1 MIVRKL
7 QQIGCVFVCI
17 GTGRGFDGLL
27 VKKVNLLSYHVALS
41 RNSCFIVAFVLC
53 FIIILNTKMS
63 FLLLIPRTIIF
74 SIYIFAPNCRFVFL
88 TIISLGASSSG
99 KGIEPIMFIKV
110 YIQIIKLNSADT
122 HHFIAVKSLFRYILL
137 RRTVHIL
144 QIPDI

>member
-7 QQIGCVFVCI
+7 QEIGCVFVCI
-17 GTGRGFDGLL
+17 GTCRSFEGLL
-27 VKKVNLLSYHVALS
+27 VEKVNLLSNHVALS
-41 RNSCFIVAFVLC
+41 RNYCFIAAFVLC

-63 FLLLIPRTIIF
+63 LLLLIPRALIF
-74 SIYIFAPNCRFVFL
+74 SIYIFAPNCRFVL
-88 TIISLGASSSG
+88 LAIIGLGASSSG